1 MLKGNP
7 RLLVLNVGSTSTKAA
22 YFDGRGIA
30 VEKSLPLDGSSLAAC
45 KTLADQL
52 PLRRR
57 DLLLFLEENGIDLKE
72 IDLFISRGGLGKPG
86 LAGAYRITDRMTDD
100 LMSGRYGLHPSA
112 IGPALALSLGREYGK
127 EAFVVDPPS
136 TDEFEPM
143 ARISGLPE
151 IERKSAFHALN
162 QKAAARKVSKELGKR
177 YEEMNFVVAHL
188 GGGITVGAHRKGK
201 VIDCT
206 HGLAEGPFTPERAGG
221 LPSTDLVELAGKTE
235 RGKLLRRMVGEGGLA
250 AYLGT
255 KDALAVES
263 RIAGGDGK
271 ALIIYEALAYQTAK
285 DIGAM
290 ATVLLGRL
298 DGIILTGGLARSE
311 MLTRWIR
318 DRVSFL
324 APVHL
329 SPGEDEMKAL
339 AEGGLRIWKGEEP
352 LLEYDGT

>member
-1 MLKGNP
+1 MKDNP
-7 RLLVLNVGSTSTKAA
+7 RFLILNVGSTSTKAA
-22 YFDGRGIA
+22 YFDGKGIA
-30 VEKSLPLDGSSLAAC
+30 AEKTIPLDGVSLAAC
-45 KTLADQL
+45 RTPADQL
-52 PLRRR
+52 PLRRQG
-57 DLLLFLEENGIDLKE
+57 LLRFLEENGIDLAG

-86 LAGAYRITDRMTDD
+86 PAGAYRIDERMTAD
-100 LMSGRYGLHPSA
+100 LMNGKYGMHPSA
-112 IGPALALSLGREYGK
+112 IGPALALALGGEFGK
-127 EAFVVDPPS
+127 NALVVDPPS
-136 TDEFEPM
+136 TDEFEPI
-143 ARISGLPE
+143 ARISGIPE

-188 GGGITVGAHRKGK
+188 GGGITVGAHGKGK
-201 VIDCT
+201 VVDCT

-221 LPSTDLVELAGKTE
+221 LPSTDLVDLAGKTG
-235 RGKLLRRMVGEGGLA
+235 RGDLLRRLVGEGGLA

-255 KDALAVES
+255 KDAREVES
-263 RIAGGDGK
+263 RIAGGDAK
-271 ALIIYEALAYQTAK
+271 ALIVYEAMAYQTAK

-290 ATVLLGRL
+290 ATVLRGKV

-324 APVHL
+324 APVYL

-339 AEGGLRIWKGEEP
+339 AEGGMRIWKGEEP
-352 LLEYDGT
+352 LLDYDGT